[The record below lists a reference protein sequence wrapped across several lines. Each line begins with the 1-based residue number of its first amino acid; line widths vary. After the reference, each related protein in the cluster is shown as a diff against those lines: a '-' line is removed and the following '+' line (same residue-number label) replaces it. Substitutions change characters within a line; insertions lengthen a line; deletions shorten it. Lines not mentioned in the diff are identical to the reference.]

1 MGEERPAEPTA
12 LRARLTERILGLV
25 ERAIGRGEALPPS
38 EWQSLRAL
46 ASGNPQGLELI
57 TRLEAV
63 VRECE
68 QEIEARRRGGASN
81 GDLAE
86 LRAGI
91 VEYVRQTVAPGVPQ
105 KAG

>member
-1 MGEERPAEPTA
+1 MGQERPAEPTA

-38 EWQSLRAL
+38 EWHSLRAL
-46 ASGNPQGLELI
+46 ASGNRQGLELVS
-57 TRLEAV
+57 RLESV

-68 QEIEARRRGGASN
+68 QEIESRRRGGASN
-81 GDLAE
+81 GELSE

-91 VEYVRQTVAPGVPQ
+91 VEYVRQTVAPGASP
-105 KAG
+105 KSD